1 MPIDP
6 QRLAQIM
13 QRMQLARQVGA
24 AGGLP
29 PSGEYNGGGDI
40 VTPQPPMQMQPNGGQ
55 NIDAAAQRIQE
66 IEAAKARMQEQQ
78 MRANPL
84 QQRSS
89 PMGQTVPQPMGLM
102 MPPR

>member
-13 QRMQLARQVGA
+13 QRMQLARQSGA
-24 AGGLP
+24 ASGLP

-40 VTPQPPMQMQPNGGQ
+40 VTPQPPMQMQPMQGQ
-55 NIDAAAQRIQE
+55 GQMTDADMQRLQQMKAGQMPQPMQGQGQIS
-66 IEAAKARMQEQQ
+66 EADMMRLQQ
-78 MRANPL
+78 MRAMQN
-84 QQRSS
+84 R
-89 PMGQTVPQPMGLM
+89 